1 MSGPRSEALFSRA
14 LRVTPG
20 GVNSPV
26 RAFGAVGGHPFFVAG
41 ARGSHI
47 TDVDGRTYLDYVQSW
62 GASILG
68 HANPGVL
75 AAIADA
81 AKRGTTFGA
90 PTESEVLLAEE
101 ICQSVPAVEMVRLV
115 SSGTEAAMTAIR

>member
-14 LRVTPG
+14 LLVTPG

-26 RAFGAVGGHPFFVAG
+26 RAFGSVGGHPFLVAG

-62 GASILG
+62 GASIRG
-68 HANPGVL
+68 HANPGIPS
-75 AAIADA
+75 AIANA

-90 PTESEVLLAEE
+90 TTEREVLLAEE
-101 ICQSVPAVEMVRLV
+101 IAAAVPAV
-115 SSGTEAAMTAIR
+115 